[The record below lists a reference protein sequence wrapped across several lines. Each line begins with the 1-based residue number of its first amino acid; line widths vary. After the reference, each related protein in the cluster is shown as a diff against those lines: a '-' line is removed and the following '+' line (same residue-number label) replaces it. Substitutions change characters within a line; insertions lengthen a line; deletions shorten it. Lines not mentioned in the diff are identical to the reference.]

1 MEVSQI
7 KSGGE
12 YLDKVKVCVY
22 EGFNIGKNFD
32 IFQEGSCGWSLMIE

>member
-12 YLDKVKVCVY
+12 HPDKVKACVY
-22 EGFNIGKNFD
+22 EGPNIGKNFD
-32 IFQEGSCGWSLMIE
+32 TF